1 MDFFLPFQVPPSPFK
16 ISYKDKIM
24 LMGSCFSEEIGGRLF
39 DLKFSVLQN
48 PNGILYDP
56 ICIAQSLIDYM
67 HNKKIEDQQ
76 LFEFNSVWNSWAH
89 HSRFSGVHQ
98 EEVLQKI
105 NHSQK
110 EAHHFLKDTKFLII
124 TLGTAFCYQLKS
136 ELKYVANCHKVP
148 SGNFNKELLSVEK
161 ITHHFSECLQ
171 QLKIF
176 NPKLKIIFTV
186 SPVKHVKDGL
196 VENNRSKARLIDAVH
211 CLAEENDHC
220 FYFPSYELV
229 NDVLRD
235 YRFYEKDL
243 VHPNKIA
250 SDFVFEKFCDSF
262 FEKETGEIIIQIK
275 NILKAVQH
283 RPFFSDSKA
292 HEQFISSKIQHIH
305 ELEKKIPFIDL
316 TTEKNHF
323 STL

>member
-16 ISYKDKIM
+16 ISYQHKIM
-24 LMGSCFSEEIGGRLF
+24 LMGSCFSEEIGGRLS

-56 ICIAQSLIDYM
+56 ISIARSLTDYT
-67 HNKKIEDQQ
+67 HNKKIEAQQ
-76 LFEFNSVWNSWAH
+76 LFKFNSVWNSWAH

-105 NHSQK
+105 NHFQN
-110 EAHHFLKDTKFLII
+110 EAHHFLKDTKILII
-124 TLGTAFCYQLKS
+124 TLGTAFCYQLKNES
-136 ELKYVANCHKVP
+136 KYVANCHKMP
-148 SGNFNKELLSVEK
+148 SVNFNKELLSVEK
-161 ITHHFSECLQ
+161 IIQSFSECLQ
-171 QLKIF
+171 QLQIF

-196 VENNRSKARLIDAVH
+196 VENNRSKARLIDTVH
-211 CLAEENDHC
+211 CLAEVNDHC
-220 FYFPSYELV
+220 IYFPSYELV

-262 FEKETGEIIIQIK
+262 FEKETQEIIIEIK

-292 HEQFISSKIQHIH
+292 HQHFISSQLQHIH
-305 ELEKKIPFIDL
+305 NVEKRFPLLDL
-316 TTEKNHF
+316 TKEKEHF
-323 STL
+323 SSL